1 MIIAIDGPSGS
12 GKSSISKQIA
22 KKLNILHLDTG
33 AMYRTFALYLLEN
46 NMKLSDEA
54 FKNFKFE
61 QKGNNFYL
69 NGKDVT
75 KKIREN
81 EISKKAS
88 DISKNLKVREYMVNE
103 QREIA
108 KGLDVILDGRDIT
121 TVVFPNA
128 DFKFF
133 ITASIEKRAYRR
145 YLEDKS
151 IPYQK
156 ILEDIRKRDEQ
167 DSKRKNS
174 PLKIASD
181 AVVIDTSEYTKEE
194 VIERVLNIIKGKK
207 NEMYRSY

>member
-1 MIIAIDGPSGS
+1 
-12 GKSSISKQIA
+12 
-22 KKLNILHLDTG
+22 
-33 AMYRTFALYLLEN
+33 
-46 NMKLSDEA
+46 
-54 FKNFKFE
+54 
-61 QKGNNFYL
+61 
-69 NGKDVT
+69 
-75 KKIREN
+75 
-81 EISKKAS
+81 
-88 DISKNLKVREYMVNE
+88 MVNE

-151 IPYQK
+151 IPYEK

>member
-151 IPYQK
+151 IPYEK

>member
-1 MIIAIDGPSGS
+1 MVIAIDGPSGS
-12 GKSSISKQIA
+12 GKSSISKEIA
-22 KKLNILHLDTG
+22 KELNILHLDSG

-46 NMKLSDEA
+46 NMKLEEKSFE
-54 FKNFKFE
+54 NFKFE

-75 KKIREN
+75 KRIREN

-103 QREIA
+103 QRKIA
-108 KGLDVILDGRDIT
+108 KGLDVIMDGRDIT

-133 ITASIEKRAYRR
+133 ITASVEKRAYRR
-145 YLEDKS
+145 FLEDKS
-151 IPYQK
+151 IPYEK
-156 ILEDIRKRDEQ
+156 ILEDIRKRDMQ
-167 DSKRKNS
+167 DSTRKNS

-181 AVVIDTSEYTKEE
+181 AIVIDTSEYTKEE
-194 VIERVLNIIKGKK
+194 VIERILNIIKGEK
-207 NEMYRSY
+207 NEM